1 MAQHDMKIFEE
12 FADTIGKKLV
22 NLDTDTLKLGLVTT
36 AYGSVGASTASPTWS
51 DFSGAEV
58 SGSGYSAGGATVASN
73 SLVEASGVSTFDA
86 SNVTWSQTSAGPA
99 DVRTA
104 ILYSSTAA
112 SSNAIAAV
120 DIGSAAVSLVN
131 GDITVAWHA
140 SGIITMTPG

>member
-1 MAQHDMKIFEE
+1 MKIFEE
-12 FADTIGKKLV
+12 FAADVGKKLID
-22 NLDTDTLKLGLVTT
+22 LDTDTIKLALITT
-36 AYGSVGASTASPTWS
+36 AYGSVAASTASPTWS
-51 DFSGAEV
+51 DFSAAQV

-73 SLVEASGVSTFDA
+73 ALAEASGVATFDA
-86 SNVTWSQTSAGPA
+86 SDVTWSQTSGGPA

-112 SSNAIAAV
+112 ASNAIAAV

-140 SGIITMTPG
+140 SGILTMTQS